1 MDIAVLLDS
10 RLLSLGA
17 WGYDSR
23 LNAILSTKLMNNT
36 LYGLVSDCG

>member
-1 MDIAVLLDS
+1 MSQNNMCIMDLEQHP
-10 RLLSLGA
+10 

-36 LYGLVSDCG
+36 LDELVSDCG